1 MKLPVQL
8 QPLVVEKILVI
19 GDLMNYD
26 YYTRYIYEWLI
37 NNNIANKIDTLIS
50 LLTKV
55 SVYVEHIAFYGLMLV
70 LLYVGYK
77 FLRIRSRTL

>member
-1 MKLPVQL
+1 
-8 QPLVVEKILVI
+8 
-19 GDLMNYD
+19 MNYD
-26 YYTRYIYEWLI
+26 YYTRYIYEWLT
-37 NNNIANKIDTLIS
+37 NNRIAEKLDTLIN

-55 SVYVEHIAFYGLMLV
+55 SVYVEHIAFYALVLV

>member
-1 MKLPVQL
+1 
-8 QPLVVEKILVI
+8 
-19 GDLMNYD
+19 MNYE
-26 YYTRYIYEWLI
+26 YYTRYIYEWLT
-37 NNNIANKIDTLIS
+37 NNQISEKLDTLIN

-55 SVYVEHIAFYGLMLV
+55 SVYVEHIAFYSLVLV

>member
-1 MKLPVQL
+1 
-8 QPLVVEKILVI
+8 
-19 GDLMNYD
+19 MNYE
-26 YYTRYIYEWLI
+26 YYTRYIYEWLT
-37 NNNIANKIDTLIS
+37 NNRISEKLDTLIN

-55 SVYVEHIAFYGLMLV
+55 SVYVEHIAFYSLVLV

>member
-1 MKLPVQL
+1 
-8 QPLVVEKILVI
+8 
-19 GDLMNYD
+19 MNYE

-37 NNNIANKIDTLIS
+37 NNKISEKIDTLID

-55 SVYVEHIAFYGLMLV
+55 TTYTEHIAFYSLTLV

>member
-1 MKLPVQL
+1 
-8 QPLVVEKILVI
+8 
-19 GDLMNYD
+19 MNYD
-26 YYTRYIYEWLI
+26 YYTRYIYEWLT
-37 NNNIANKIDTLIS
+37 NNRISEKIDTLIN

-55 SVYVEHIAFYGLMLV
+55 SVYVEHIAFYSLVLV

>member
-1 MKLPVQL
+1 
-8 QPLVVEKILVI
+8 
-19 GDLMNYD
+19 MNYE

-37 NNNIANKIDTLIS
+37 NNRIAEKLDTLIN
-50 LLTKV
+50 LLSDV
-55 SVYVEHIAFYGLMLV
+55 SVYVQHIAFYSLMLV